1 MTTWISYSIIVPLF
15 PISIAFLLSVMK
27 GETIHFQNILGG
39 TELYMLSLVLLA
51 STRNEMEKSTIS
63 DFSSGFYRRLTTLL
77 IPAMLFCGVIYGIIF
92 MNLRADDPDIP
103 SRSIAT
109 LGLILGA
116 SSCIVC
122 GFLQYKL
129 RNSATNEVPS

>member
-15 PISIAFLLSVMK
+15 PMSIAFLLSVMK
-27 GETIHFQNILGG
+27 GEPIQFQNILGG

-51 STRNEMEKSTIS
+51 STRNELEKSTNS
-63 DFSSGFYRRLTTLL
+63 VFNSRFYRRLTTLL
-77 IPAMLFCGVIYGIIF
+77 IPAMLFCGVVYGIIF

-103 SRSIAT
+103 IRSIAI
-109 LGLILGA
+109 LGLILGVL
-116 SSCIVC
+116 SCLIC

-129 RNSATNEVPS
+129 RVSPESEAPS

>member
-1 MTTWISYSIIVPLF
+1 MTSWISYSIIVPLF
-15 PISIAFLLSVMK
+15 PIAIVFLLSVMK
-27 GETIHFQNILGG
+27 GETIQFQTALGG

-51 STRNEMEKSTIS
+51 STRNELEKSAKS
-63 DFSSGFYRRLTTLL
+63 DFSSGFYRRLKTLL

-92 MNLRADDPDIP
+92 VNLRAEDPDIP
-103 SRSIAT
+103 VRSIAI

-116 SSCIVC
+116 VSCLIC

-129 RNSATNEVPS
+129 KKSRVSEGQS

>member
-15 PISIAFLLSVMK
+15 PIAIAFLLSVMK
-27 GETIHFQNILGG
+27 GETIQFQNILGG

-51 STRNEMEKSTIS
+51 STRNEIEKSTIS
-63 DFSSGFYRRLTTLL
+63 DFRIGFFRRLTTLL

-103 SRSIAT
+103 VRSIAT
-109 LGLILGA
+109 LGLILGML
-116 SSCIVC
+116 SCLVC
-122 GFLQYKL
+122 GFVQYKL
-129 RNSATNEVPS
+129 RNFPVSEVPS